1 MKQQKYFI
9 FISALLVVLLLSGCA
24 KSSNPKEN
32 TSPSTTG
39 ETQTNTPDTS
49 KPAAGKTITIAYSQ
63 GAGQTMDP
71 HDAGDLTSA
80 SYAFALYDQLVTS
93 GTEEKDGK
101 TLGRTDQIVPSLA
114 ESWKVSD
121 DLKTYTFVLR
131 DGVKFQSGEPVNA
144 DAVVYSFERVQ
155 TKGEGGSLYTLA
167 NLKSVTKIDDKTVE
181 FKLGSPNHLFLK
193 YLATFSFSI
202 VDPSVAKKN
211 PEDYLTQHSAGSG
224 AFTLE
229 KWDPATEAVFVA
241 NKNYWKGA
249 PKVDKIIVKFVAEAS
264 NRELF
269 LEKGDVDVALDI
281 PAKDVESLSK
291 KDNLTISS
299 ESSNRIVY
307 LGMNAKF
314 KPFDQLKVRQAINY
328 VIDQQK
334 LIKDVVYGQASPLK
348 SSISS
353 KSPAFTSEG
362 YEYSYDLNKAKALL
376 KEAGYEKGFTFD
388 LTVNSSTQDY
398 EDIAVLLK
406 AELEKIGVTLNI
418 NKVAPAQ
425 YRELINKKAA
435 AAYLG
440 KYTSLVNDPSY
451 HYGFLLDSKGAS
463 NYTGYSS
470 KVVDD
475 LLAKANVEP
484 DEAKRTELYKQVQK
498 QVTADSP
505 WAYLYESNLIAGL
518 NKDVKGYI
526 FYPDEII
533 RFSSLYK

>member
-1 MKQQKYFI
+1 MKRQKLLI
-9 FISALLVVLLLSGCA
+9 VISAMLAILLLAGCA
-24 KSSNPKEN
+24 KSANPKN
-32 TSPSTTG
+32 NASPSASG
-39 ETQTNTPDTS
+39 EAQPS
-49 KPAAGKTITIAYSQ
+49 KPAGGDTITIAYSQ

-71 HDAGDLTSA
+71 HDAGDFTSA

-101 TLGRTDQIVPSLA
+101 TIGRTDLIVPSLA
-114 ESWKVSD
+114 ESWTVSD
-121 DLKTYTFVLR
+121 DLKTYTFKLR
-131 DGVKFQSGEPVNA
+131 DDAKFQSGEPVNA

-155 TKGEGGSLYTLA
+155 TKGEGGSLYELSGLTSVKKIDDRTVEFTLA
-167 NLKSVTKIDDKTVE
+167 N
-181 FKLGSPNHLFLK
+181 PNHLFLK
-193 YLATFSFSI
+193 YLATFTFSI
-202 VDPSVAKKN
+202 VDPSIAKNN
-211 PEDYLTQHSAGSG
+211 PDDYLAQHSAGSG
-224 AFTLE
+224 AFKLE

-241 NKNYWKGA
+241 NKDYWKGV
-249 PKVDKIIVKFVAEAS
+249 PKVDKVIVKFVAEAS

-269 LEKGDVDVALDI
+269 LGKGDVDVALDI

-314 KPFDQLKVRQAINY
+314 KPFDQLKVREAINY

-334 LIKDVVYGQASPLK
+334 LIKDVAYGQASPLK

-353 KSPAFTSEG
+353 RSPAFSADA
-362 YEYSYDLNKAKALL
+362 YPYSYDPEKAKALL
-376 KEAGYEKGFTFD
+376 KEAGLEKGFTFD

-406 AELEKIGVTLNI
+406 AELEKIGVTMNI

-425 YRELINKKAA
+425 YRELINNKNA

-470 KVVDD
+470 KTVDD
-475 LLAKANVEP
+475 LLAQANKEP
-484 DEAKRTELYKQVQK
+484 DNAKRTDLYKQVQA

>member
-1 MKQQKYFI
+1 
-9 FISALLVVLLLSGCA
+9 
-24 KSSNPKEN
+24 
-32 TSPSTTG
+32 
-39 ETQTNTPDTS
+39 
-49 KPAAGKTITIAYSQ
+49 
-63 GAGQTMDP
+63 MDP

-114 ESWKVSD
+114 EKWTISE

-131 DGVKFQSGEPVNA
+131 DGVKFQSGNPVNA

-155 TKGEGGSLYTLA
+155 SKGEGGSLYTLA
-167 NLKSVTKIDDKTVE
+167 NLKSVTKVDDKTVE
-181 FKLGSPNHLFLK
+181 FKLGAPNHLFLK

-202 VDPSVAKKN
+202 VDPSVAKSN
-211 PEDYLTQHSAGSG
+211 PDDYLTQHSAGSG
-224 AFTLE
+224 AYTLE

-249 PKVDKIIVKFVAEAS
+249 PKAEKVVVKYVAEAS
-264 NRELF
+264 NREVF

-281 PAKDVESLSK
+281 PAKDVESLLK
-291 KDNLTISS
+291 KDKLTISS

-307 LGMNAKF
+307 LGMNANF

-334 LIKDVVYGQASPLK
+334 LIKDVVYGQAAPLK

-362 YEYSYDLNKAKALL
+362 YEYKYDLEKAKTLI
-376 KEAGYEKGFTFD
+376 KEAGYEKGFAFD

-418 NKVAPAQ
+418 KKVAPAQ

-470 KVVDD
+470 KVVDG
-475 LLAKANVEP
+475 LLAQANIEP
-484 DEAKRTELYKQVQK
+484 DEGKRTELYKQVQK

-533 RFSSLYK
+533 RFSSLFK

>member
-1 MKQQKYFI
+1 MTQKKFNVLI
-9 FISALLVVLLLSGCA
+9 AALLVVLLLAGCA
-24 KSSNPKEN
+24 KNSNSN
-32 TSPSTTG
+32 DTASTDGQSTTAST
-39 ETQTNTPDTS
+39 ES
-49 KPAAGKTITIAYSQ
+49 AAGKTITLAYSQ

-93 GTEEKDGK
+93 GTEEVDGK
-101 TLGRTDQIVPSLA
+101 TMGRTDQIVPSLA
-114 ESWKVSD
+114 ESWTISD
-121 DLKTYTFVLR
+121 DLTTYTFTLR

-155 TKGEGGSLYTLA
+155 TKGEGGSAYTLA
-167 NLKSVTKIDDKTVE
+167 NIKSVTKIDDKTVA
-181 FKLGSPNHLFLK
+181 FKLGAPNHLFLK

-202 VDPSVAKKN
+202 VDPSIAKN
-211 PEDYLTQHSAGSG
+211 NADDYLTTHSAGSG
-224 AFTLE
+224 AYKLE

-241 NKNYWKGA
+241 NKDYWNGA
-249 PKVDKIIVKFVAEAS
+249 PKVEKIVIKFVAEAS

-269 LEKGDVDVALDI
+269 LQKGEVDVAFDI

-291 KDNLTISS
+291 NDNVTINS

-307 LGMNAKF
+307 LGMNANF

-328 VIDQQK
+328 VIDQNK
-334 LIKDVVYGQASPLK
+334 LIQDVAYGQAAPLL

-353 KSPAFTSEG
+353 KSPDYTAEG
-362 YEYSYDLNKAKALL
+362 YEYKYDLEKAKALL
-376 KEAGYEKGFTFD
+376 KEAGYENGFTFD

-425 YRELINKKAA
+425 YRELINNKKA

-451 HYGFLLDSKGAS
+451 HYGFLLESNGAS

-470 KVVDD
+470 KTVDD
-475 LLAKANVEP
+475 LLAQANVEP
-484 DEAKRTELYKQVQK
+484 DDAKRAELYKQVQK

-505 WAYLYESNLIAGL
+505 WAYLYESNLIVGIS
-518 NKDVKGYI
+518 KDVKGYI
-526 FYPDEII
+526 FYPDEIA